1 MLIMN
6 EHLELLDM
14 SVEDVLKSTPSTIKF
29 FISQHADCI
38 GCRMA
43 HFCSLRDV
51 IKTYELDEKKFLKEL
66 SKYSVQTTLIRSK
79 K

>member
-29 FISQHADCI
+29 FISQQADCI

>member
-14 SVEDVLKSTPSTIKF
+14 SVEDILKSTPSTIKF
-29 FISQHADCI
+29 FISQHAECI

-66 SKYSVQTTLIRSK
+66 SKYNVQTTLIRSK

>member
-14 SVEDVLKSTPSTIKF
+14 SVEDILKSTPSTIKF

-66 SKYSVQTTLIRSK
+66 SKYNVQTTLIRSK

>member
-66 SKYSVQTTLIRSK
+66 SKYNVQTTLIRSK

>member
-38 GCRMA
+38 VCRMA

-66 SKYSVQTTLIRSK
+66 SKYNVQTTLIRSTK
-79 K
+79 

>member
-14 SVEDVLKSTPSTIKF
+14 SVEDILKSTPSTIKF

-66 SKYSVQTTLIRSK
+66 SKYSVKTTLIRSK